1 MNGNI
6 KKQKTF
12 LIILGIATIV
22 VALIGATFAYWS
34 WETTSGQRTAISF
47 TVGDGFSCSAD
58 GGGNITSSDVQLMPT
73 VCTDTAH
80 AIKRTVKINT
90 QQETGKKVYLD
101 MNLKVN
107 SISTNLANSENFK
120 YSITTGSIN
129 CTDGVVRSGNFVG
142 ATTDTEKLLIDD
154 KEYATTTSN
163 DTYYL
168 WIWLDKAETNNN
180 TQNQTFNL
188 SLSGSCTDQV
198 PSNVCPN
205 SNSAISINNSTP
217 SAPVLDSSM
226 VPVVIADNG
235 TVTTVSSSD
244 TSWYDYANKKWANA
258 VLVKETGVKT
268 RTENK
273 VAGTVIN
280 PSDILAYYVWIP
292 RYKYAIPEALTCGC
306 IPDVNETDYPNCY
319 SISISN
325 EDRELLKTFIINE
338 GMDSESADLCIAN
351 EGDWMGCLLYYVSE
365 YNNSN
370 DTDINSPIELQSD
383 KAINLPRTIDIVF
396 ESAASTKS
404 TGTATGISY
413 YTHPAFTF
421 GTTELEGIWVGKFKM
436 SHDTLSTS
444 TTSNNLGCTS
454 EMCTNAAGLRVLPN
468 VKSLRYNN
476 VSNMFYSLRSMEQ
489 SNNVFGLSSSDSH
502 MMKNSEWGAV
512 AYLSHSNYGLNYK
525 IRINNNDGYTTGCGA
540 NTDGGEPS
548 SSCEIRYGDSANYPQ
563 STTGNISGIFD
574 MSGGSWEYVMGN
586 YNGTTGSSGF
596 SAMPN
601 AKYYDNYPSSVFT
614 GNASTNMTFC
624 TLETCGGHALYETK
638 NWYNDYSSFVYSSYP
653 FFMRGGSYGDGA
665 REGGFLSDG
674 SGGGSSIEVSF
685 RVVLAAR

>member
-1 MNGNI
+1 MTE
-6 KKQKTF
+6 KQKLILVGLITGTITA
-12 LIILGIATIV
+12 LIIGM
-22 VALIGATFAYWS
+22 TFAYWT
-34 WETTSGQRTAISF
+34 WESTSGQRTAISF

-73 VCTDTAH
+73 ECTDTVH

-142 ATTDTEKLLIDD
+142 ATTNTEKLLIDD

-188 SLSGSCTDQV
+188 TLSGSCTDQV

-205 SNSAISINNSTP
+205 SNSALSINNSTP
-217 SAPVLDSSM
+217 SAPVLDSGM
-226 VPVVIADNG
+226 VPVVISDNG

-258 VLVKETGVKT
+258 VLVKEDGVKT

-306 IPDVNETDYPNCY
+306 IPNVNDTDYPNCY
-319 SISISN
+319 SPNLTSEEKQSFLAWGVEKGYTTEAN
-325 EDRELLKTFIINE
+325 QNDADMFIQDEIDN
-338 GMDSESADLCIAN
+338 GYFNDDI
-351 EGDWMGCLLYYVSE
+351 SE
-365 YNNSN
+365 YNEAN
-370 DTDINSPIELQSD
+370 DPDINPSFELQSD
-383 KAINLPRTIDIVF
+383 RVINYPRTIDIVF
-396 ESAASTKS
+396 ESAVSTKS
-404 TGTATGISY
+404 TGTAIGTSY

-421 GTTELEGIWVGKFKM
+421 GTTELEGIWVGKFEM

-444 TTSNNLGCTS
+444 TTANNLGCTN
-454 EMCTNAAGLRVLPN
+454 ETCTNAAGLRVLPN

-476 VSNMFYSLRSMEQ
+476 VSNMYYASRSMEQ

-502 MMKNSEWGAV
+502 MIKNSEWGAV

-525 IRINNNDGYTTGCGA
+525 IRINNNNGFTTGCGA
-540 NTDGGEPS
+540 NTDGGEES
-548 SSCEIRYGDSANYPQ
+548 SSCEIRYGDSVNYPQ

-574 MSGGSWEYVMGN
+574 MSGGAYEYVMGN
-586 YNGTTGSSGF
+586 YNGTTVSSGF
-596 SAMPN
+596 STMPN
-601 AKYYDNYPSSVFT
+601 AKYYDNYPASVFT
-614 GNASTNMTFC
+614 GDYSTNMTFC
-624 TLETCGGHALYETK
+624 TLETCGGHALHETK
-638 NWYNDYSSFVYSSYP
+638 NWYNNYANFVDSGSP
-653 FFMRGGSYGDGA
+653 FFARGDG
-665 REGGFLSDG
+665 FYDG
-674 SGGGSSIEVSF
+674 THASAFHSYYYNGAWRHYNSF
-685 RVVLAAR
+685 RGVLVAR